1 MQAQA
6 AAGALAQGRR
16 CQPHQPTAAAATA
29 ADATTAAAAAPLPA
43 SPPAH
48 TGTAGCYQPPTV
60 RATTAHFFR
69 WTVTDQLALLYCYYR
84 VYCTVG
90 HVMADLG
97 LMERMFGI
105 TQ

>member
-60 RATTAHFFR
+60 GSNNSI
-69 WTVTDQLALLYCYYR
+69 TVIILY
-84 VYCTVG
+84 TVG
-90 HVMADLG
+90 QVLADLAD
-97 LMERMFGI
+97 FVC
-105 TQ
+105 